1 MRTRSLAA
9 VALASFLV
17 APAAL
22 AQVTMFESANF
33 RGPTFKANWPVY
45 NLDGYGFNDRATSV
59 IIQSGRWQFC
69 EDADFGGRCV
79 TLRPGQ
85 YPTLAEMGLN
95 NRISSFRPAGQQ
107 NYDPYPP
114 APPPNYSYYPRYGEP
129 TYPAQVTSVRAV
141 LGPPQ
146 QRCWTEHQNN
156 YNRDRQIGGA
166 ILGGILGGVLGHQI
180 GSGRGNDVATALG
193 AVGGAAVGANVGGRS
208 GGQTIQRCDTIPNS
222 GQPEYWDV
230 SYRFRG
236 KDYRT
241 QLSFPPGDTITVN
254 GRGEPRM

>member
-1 MRTRSLAA
+1 MKHARNAA
-9 VALASFLV
+9 AALVLSLV
-17 APAAL
+17 ASVAA
-22 AQVTMFESANF
+22 AQVTMFDGSNF
-33 RGPTFKANWPVY
+33 RGANFQANWPVY
-45 NLDGYGFNDRATSV
+45 NLDGYGFNDRASSV
-59 IIQSGRWQFC
+59 IVDRGRWQFC
-69 EDADFGGRCV
+69 EDANFQGRCV
-79 TLRPGQ
+79 TLQAGQ
-85 YPTLAEMGLN
+85 YPTLNDMGLN
-95 NRISSFRPAGQQ
+95 GRISSFRPAGQQ

-114 APPPNYSYYPRYGEP
+114 AKPPGYSYYPRYGEP

-146 QRCWTEHQNN
+146 QQCWTEHQSN

-166 ILGGILGGVLGHQI
+166 ILGGILGGVIGHQF
-180 GSGRGNDVATALG
+180 GSGRGNDVATAVG
-193 AVGGAAVGANVGGRS
+193 AVGGAAAGANVAGRS

-236 KDYRT
+236 KDYRA